1 MQTISSLS
9 SAKLV
14 PGEEVTLV
22 SLVQAIDRDN
32 NLQETRYGAWIV
44 IVGLFEDKYWYV
56 T

>member
-14 PGEEVTLV
+14 PGEEVALV

-32 NLQETRYGAWIV
+32 N
-44 IVGLFEDKYWYV
+44 
-56 T
+56 

>member
-32 NLQETRYGAWIV
+32 NLHPTKDCLERTEDQTR
-44 IVGLFEDKYWYV
+44 
-56 T
+56 